1 MTERQSL
8 AVWGA
13 LPPVSAEVW
22 AMAEEIVGYRR
33 YAHRHPEVSHEE
45 HDTRRWLMRTLR
57 DLGFPGEAVR
67 PMADTGVKAVVRGG
81 RPGRT
86 VLWRADIDAL
96 PICEE
101 VVAPYASERRGVMH
115 ACGHD
120 SHIAVALGLARL
132 MQAERAEL
140 AGNVVFAFQP
150 AEEVAGGARP
160 MIAEGVLDDPPVEE
174 VFGFHADSSIP
185 TGAIAA
191 SPGRF
196 MASPGSFELVIR
208 GAGGHAGLPHRSV
221 DPVITAAYVLTAL
234 QTVVSR
240 NLPPDTAGVLSIGQI
255 IGGTRGNIIPDEVRI
270 AGTVRAFEPETMKL
284 LEGRFEQVVKGVT
297 DAFGATY
304 ELSYREGLPAVVN
317 DGRSTELVRSIAE
330 GFYGRENVLP
340 DRTTMSDDMALFLQ
354 ARPGCYFLLG
364 VRNEEWGIVEPNHS
378 PRWDVDERAVV
389 LGVEFAR
396 RVVRAALDRPMIAA
410 SPPHSPSA

>member
-1 MTERQSL
+1 MSERQSL
-8 AVWGA
+8 AAWGA
-13 LPPVSAEVW
+13 LPSVSADVW
-22 AMAEEIVGYRR
+22 AIAAEIVGYRR
-33 YAHRHPEVSHEE
+33 QAHRFPEVSWEE
-45 HDTRRWLMRTLR
+45 RETQRWLMRTLR
-57 DLGFPGEAVR
+57 GFGIADLR
-67 PMADTGVKAVVRGG
+67 PMASTGVKAVVRGG

-96 PICEE
+96 PILEE
-101 VVAPYASERRGVMH
+101 VVAPYTSERRGVMH

-132 MQAERAEL
+132 VQAEREGL

-150 AEEVAGGARP
+150 AEEVGGGARP
-160 MIAEGVLDDPPVEE
+160 MIAEGVLEDPPVEE
-174 VFGFHADSSIP
+174 VFGFHADSSLP
-185 TGAIAA
+185 CGTIAA
-191 SPGRF
+191 SPGQF
-196 MASPGSFELVIR
+196 MASPGAFELTIR
-208 GAGGHAGLPHRSV
+208 GSGGHAGLPHRSV
-221 DPVITAAYVLTAL
+221 DPVICAAYVLTTL
-234 QTVVSR
+234 QTIISR

-255 IGGTRGNIIPDEVRI
+255 EGGTRGNIIPDEVRI
-270 AGTVRAFEPETMKL
+270 AGTVRAFEPETMKF

-304 ELSYREGLPAVVN
+304 DLTYREGLPAVVN
-317 DGRSTELVRSIAE
+317 DTRSTELVRRLAADL
-330 GFYGRENVLP
+330 YGPEQVLP

-354 ARPGCYFLLG
+354 ERPGCYFLLG

-396 RVVRAALDRPMIAA
+396 RIVRAALARE
-410 SPPHSPSA
+410 

>member
-8 AVWGA
+8 HAWGS
-13 LPPVSAEVW
+13 LPRLPDDIWKIAGD
-22 AMAEEIVGYRR
+22 IVGYRR
-33 YAHRHPEVSHEE
+33 HAHANPEVSHEE
-45 HDTRRWLMRTLR
+45 WETQRWLIRTLR
-57 DLGFPGEAVR
+57 EFGIEDVR
-67 PMADTGVKAVVRGG
+67 EMATTGVKAVVRGA

-96 PICEE
+96 PVAEE
-101 VVAPYASERRGVMH
+101 VDAPYTSRRPGTMH

-132 MQAERAEL
+132 MHADRADL

-150 AEEVAGGARP
+150 AEELGAGARP

-185 TGAIAA
+185 CGAIAA

-196 MASPGSFELVIR
+196 MASPGSFDLTIR
-208 GAGGHAGLPHRSV
+208 GSGGHAGLPHRSV
-221 DPVITAAYVLTAL
+221 DPIISAAYVLTTL
-234 QTVVSR
+234 QTVISR
-240 NLPPDTAGVLSIGQI
+240 NVHPDHAGVLSVGLIQ
-255 IGGTRGNIIPDEVRI
+255 GGTRGNIIPDEVRI
-270 AGTVRAFEPETMKL
+270 AGTVRAFEPETLKQI
-284 LEGRFEQVVKGVT
+284 EGRLEQIVKGVT
-297 DAFGATY
+297 EAMGATY
-304 ELSYREGLPAVVN
+304 DLRYREGLPPVIN
-317 DGRSTELVRSIAE
+317 DPRSTEVVRRVA
-330 GFYGRENVLP
+330 GGLYGPDQVLP

-364 VRNEEWGIVEPNHS
+364 VGNDDWRITEPNHS

-396 RVVRAALDRPMIAA
+396 RIIGEALRR
-410 SPPHSPSA
+410 S